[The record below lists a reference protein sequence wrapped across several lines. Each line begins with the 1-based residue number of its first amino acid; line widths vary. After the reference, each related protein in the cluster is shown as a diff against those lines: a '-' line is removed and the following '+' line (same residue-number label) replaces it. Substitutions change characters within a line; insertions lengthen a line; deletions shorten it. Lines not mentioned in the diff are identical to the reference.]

1 MCRDTQVF
9 LPSVFFVFLFE
20 KLSFFYTNRDKTLNA
35 MGAKR
40 GFVPYAPVPLFLFFF
55 SLFLFCCCSLPFS
68 MFASLRVKLVSTLQS
83 RVVTHTHTHTH
94 RKSPTLLQQPLR
106 DLKAVIRHLWH
117 RIKKKKI
124 SGLDPNVKEIQ
135 QQPLKK
141 KKKLYIYIYIE
152 I

>member
-94 RKSPTLLQQPLR
+94 IERAPHCFNNRCAISKLSFVTCGIELR
-106 DLKAVIRHLWH
+106 
-117 RIKKKKI
+117 KKK
-124 SGLDPNVKEIQ
+124 
-135 QQPLKK
+135 
-141 KKKLYIYIYIE
+141 
-152 I
+152 